1 MMKVKATDI
10 QWDVDDKEL
19 LKVLPQEVI
28 VECPDDADLN
38 EELADILS
46 DEYGF
51 CLFGC
56 SFEVI

>member
-1 MMKVKATDI
+1 MKVKATDI